1 MKSTIHEKFKKP
13 SSYNSTKN
21 QQTRFILIEV
31 AIQSKD
37 YNTIF
42 PCTFPFEADFVR
54 RTKG

>member
-21 QQTRFILIEV
+21 QQTRSILIEV